1 MSARRPRTH
10 AGKRRGTG
18 LIAKLRKPM
27 APPTRVAEDDRKYS
41 RARERERLRR
51 ERARNGAK

>member
-1 MSARRPRTH
+1 MSARKPRMH
-10 AGKRRGTG
+10 GGKRGGRG

-27 APPTRVAEDDRKYS
+27 APPTRVAEDEKKYS
-41 RARERERLRR
+41 RAHERERLRR

>member
-1 MSARRPRTH
+1 MSARKPRTH
-10 AGKRRGTG
+10 AGKRRGRG

-27 APPTRVAEDDRKYS
+27 APPTRIAEDDKKYS